1 MNIDSIQN
9 GYVLDHIQAGGSI
22 DVVRLLGLD
31 KLDCSV
37 AIIRNAKSTKM
48 GRKDIIKIDEL
59 IELNLDILGY
69 VDPNITID
77 VIKDGE
83 QVEKKHPPMPK
94 RLINVLHCKNP
105 RCITT
110 EVASLDSEFILTD
123 PESRTYCCAYCE
135 TAYHRSGN
143 TRM

>member
-9 GYVLDHIQAGGSI
+9 GYVLDHIQSGNSI
-22 DVVRLLGLD
+22 DVVQLLGLD

-59 IELNLDILGY
+59 IDLNLDVLGY
-69 VDPNITID
+69 VDPNITVS
-77 VIKDGE
+77 VIKDGV
-83 QVEKKHPPMPK
+83 QVEKKHPPMPA
-94 RLINVLHCKNP
+94 RLVNVLRCKNP

-110 EVASLDSEFILTD
+110 VVASLQSEFILTD
-123 PESRTYCCAYCE
+123 PEKRTYCCAYCDAE
-135 TAYHRSGN
+135 YHRSGSS
-143 TRM
+143 RI